1 VEKRYRQRYLD
12 LIVNPD
18 VRATFKT
25 RSRIVSLI
33 RRFLED
39 DGFLEMETPVLESCA
54 GGADARPFTTHHN
67 ALNRTMTMRIATE
80 LHLKRLVGALPSPR
94 TTTRSTAR

>member
-1 VEKRYRQRYLD
+1 VD

-18 VRATFKT
+18 VRSTFKT

-33 RRFLED
+33 RRYLED

-54 GGADARPFTTHHN
+54 GGADARPFVTHHN
-67 ALNRTMTMRIATE
+67 ALGAYEHRFDSHLSRSRLMRAA
-80 LHLKRLVGALPSPR
+80 V
-94 TTTRSTAR
+94 